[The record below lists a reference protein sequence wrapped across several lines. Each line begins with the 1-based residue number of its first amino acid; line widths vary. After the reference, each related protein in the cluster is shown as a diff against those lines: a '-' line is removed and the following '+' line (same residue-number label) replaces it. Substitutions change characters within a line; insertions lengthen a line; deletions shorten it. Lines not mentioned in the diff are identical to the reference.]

1 MSIQAVFNRCG
12 SISSKV
18 DKRADQRRGPVSF
31 GFPDGQPP
39 GGSKASTTFPFDN
52 DDDDDK
58 PSPRKNAQ
66 LLREALLDSIGQ
78 TGKPVEIT
86 ILSRLKQNGIDL
98 KDPLSEIDLRI
109 VYTLMRELLGSGA
122 DKIMDEAWKY
132 LRKRA
137 KQFTEPKS
145 VYKR

>member
-1 MSIQAVFNRCG
+1 M
-12 SISSKV
+12 
-18 DKRADQRRGPVSF
+18 RAGQRRGPASF

-52 DDDDDK
+52 DDDDK
-58 PSPRKNAQ
+58 PSSSRKNAQ

-78 TGKPVEIT
+78 TGKPIET
-86 ILSRLKQNGIDL
+86 MILSRLKQNGIDL

-109 VYTLMRELLGSGA
+109 VYTLMRELLDSGA

-137 KQFTEPKS
+137 KQFRTEK
-145 VYKR
+145 